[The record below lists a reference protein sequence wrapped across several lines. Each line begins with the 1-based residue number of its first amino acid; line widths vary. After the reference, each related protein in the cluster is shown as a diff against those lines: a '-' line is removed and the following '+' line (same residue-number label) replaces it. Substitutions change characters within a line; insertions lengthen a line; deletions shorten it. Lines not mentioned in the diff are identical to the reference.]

1 MDEKDTTTSLVVI
14 AKQLLRI
21 SQGLNRLYLDQMELA
36 GNITSQNMF
45 KIEPANQRIALANQ
59 LFSISFHPPQIHA
72 SSAVASVR
80 HHRTNALFDL
90 HFAHDQHDAE
100 TLEEFFLHEVYFL
113 TGDRKPQHSLLL
125 RSKAQKLKQLL
136 LDYIYQRCD
145 VEQRT
150 EAYLQQITQVQ
161 AEITDHLMIKAKYY
175 KTPILQNFRRKG
187 SVIPEAVVAQ
197 FKTMFR
203 FDLLMETEFLPIQNL
218 MESFDE
224 FGYTAPQFL
233 DAPVYRI
240 MSLNFVERFTLN
252 DLHEHQADIELVYR
266 HALEQPKM
274 LGFLRLMHRE
284 VWQRPDILS
293 KQHFLQSNTQIWQK
307 KAAKLP
313 LFDGMRTVNWL
324 YRQSTE
330 VVDWVS
336 ENIQH
341 SSVRVAI
348 TAMSFIDCSQ
358 QHPQLILATLQYFQY
373 AAARMFI
380 SRCYEFANVEHWFEH
395 PNNTH
400 AVLQGTQQAM
410 DDHRI
415 AISHSIL
422 YLDEWMALVRCIAHA
437 DQTLEKRVYAALSR
451 VMQAYL
457 QHLAKITQP
466 LATEL
471 LAFIRPETQQNRDF
485 HSTLRR
491 HRIQLD
497 DFRQRF
503 YLVYEQTR
511 ESVFDAYVRDYL
523 TAYFAENKAIARNV
537 TWFGLYQQAIH
548 WHDEIQKDE
557 IMTKLK
563 KDCLKDSWDAWSQA
577 PQLQFEQWH
586 IQELTS
592 IDRIIQESKAF
603 RHCLAASYAHR
614 IIENEYVAF
623 HVVPLDSTLAPM
635 TLGCILQN
643 DILIFD
649 QLEHAHNK
657 KAQVTAI
664 MMACRLVEFLNVQHL
679 QSNSLK

>member
-1 MDEKDTTTSLVVI
+1 MDEKDTPTSLVAI

-45 KIEPANQRIALANQ
+45 KIEPAKKAITLANQ
-59 LFSISFHPPQIHA
+59 LFSVSFHTRQVYALERDAIA
-72 SSAVASVR
+72 GN
-80 HHRTNALFDL
+80 HRAHTLFDL
-90 HFAHDQHDAE
+90 HFGHDPHHAE
-100 TLEEFFLHEVYFL
+100 ALEEFFLHEVYFL

-136 LDYIYQRCD
+136 LEYIYQRCE

-187 SVIPEAVVAQ
+187 GVIPEAVVTQ

-203 FDLLMETEFLPIQNL
+203 FDLLMDTEFLPIQNL

-224 FGYTAPQFL
+224 FGYTATQFL
-233 DAPVYRI
+233 DAPIYRI
-240 MSLNFVERFTLN
+240 MSLNFAERFTLN
-252 DLHEHQADIELVYR
+252 DLNEHQADIELVYR
-266 HALEQPKM
+266 HAIEQPKM

-284 VWQRPDILS
+284 VWQRADILS
-293 KQHFLQSNTQIWQK
+293 KQNFLQSNMQIWQK
-307 KAAKLP
+307 KATKLP
-313 LFDGMRTVNWL
+313 LFDSMRTVNWL
-324 YRQSTE
+324 YRQSADI
-330 VVDWVS
+330 VDWVS

-380 SRCYEFANVEHWFEH
+380 SRCYEFANLEHWFER
-395 PNNTH
+395 PDNIH

-422 YLDEWMALVRCIAHA
+422 YLDEWMALLRCIARA
-437 DQTLEKRVYAALSR
+437 DQTLEKRVYASLSR

-457 QHLAKITQP
+457 QHLFKMTQALP
-466 LATEL
+466 TEL
-471 LAFIRPETQQNRDF
+471 MVFIRPETQQNRDF
-485 HSTLRR
+485 HSSLRR

-523 TAYFAENKAIARNV
+523 TAYFAENKAIAKNV

-563 KDCLKDSWDAWSQA
+563 KDCLKDSWDAWSQV
-577 PQLQFEQWH
+577 PQLQFEQWC
-586 IQELTS
+586 IEELTS
-592 IDRIIQESKAF
+592 IDRIIQESKVF

-614 IIENEYVAF
+614 IIEGEYVAF
-623 HVVPLDSTLAPM
+623 HVAPLDSNLAPM
-635 TLGCILQN
+635 TLGCMLQN
-643 DILIFD
+643 DVLIFD
-649 QLEHAHNK
+649 QLEHAHNQ

-664 MMACRLVEFLNVQHL
+664 MVACRLVEFLNAQHRL
-679 QSNSLK
+679 SY

>member
-1 MDEKDTTTSLVVI
+1 MDQKDVTTSLVAI

-21 SQGLNRLYLDQMELA
+21 SQGLNRLYLDQIELA

-45 KIEPANQRIALANQ
+45 KIEPAKQRIVLANQ
-59 LFSISFHPPQIHA
+59 LFSIHFHRPERYTSLGCL
-72 SSAVASVR
+72 SSP
-80 HHRTNALFDL
+80 TLFDM
-90 HFAHDQHDAE
+90 HFVAGQPHAE
-100 TLEEFFLHEVYFL
+100 ALEEFFLHEIYFL

-136 LDYIYQRCD
+136 LEYIYQCCK
-145 VEQRT
+145 VEQRA
-150 EAYLQQITQVQ
+150 EAFLQQITQVQ

-175 KTPILQNFRRKG
+175 KTPILQNFRRKD
-187 SVIPEAVVAQ
+187 VAIPEAVIEQ

-203 FDLLMETEFLPIQNL
+203 FDLLMETEFLPVQNL

-224 FGYTAPQFL
+224 FGYTATQFL
-233 DAPVYRI
+233 DAPVYRV
-240 MSLNFVERFTLN
+240 MSLNFVERFNLN
-252 DLHEHQADIELVYR
+252 DLQEHRADIELLYR

-284 VWQRPDILS
+284 VWQQPDILS
-293 KQHFLQSNTQIWQK
+293 KQHFVQANTRIWQK

-324 YRQSTE
+324 YRQSSE
-330 VVDWVS
+330 VIDWIS

-341 SSVRVAI
+341 SSVRVAM

-358 QHPQLILATLQYFQY
+358 QHPQIILATLQYFQY

-380 SRCYEFANVEHWFEH
+380 SRCYEFANQEQWFEH

-422 YLDEWMALVRCIAHA
+422 YLDEWMALVRCIARE
-437 DQTLEKRVYAALSR
+437 DQTLEKRVYASLSR

-457 QHLAKITQP
+457 QHLSKITQP

-471 LAFIRPETQQNRDF
+471 IAFIRPETQQNRDF

-503 YLVYEQTR
+503 YLVHEQSR
-511 ESVFDAYVRDYL
+511 ESLFDAYVRDYL
-523 TAYFAENKAIARNV
+523 TAYFAENKVIAKNV
-537 TWFGLYQQAIH
+537 TWFGLYQQAIV
-548 WHDEIQKDE
+548 WHDEIQKEE

-563 KDCLKDSWDAWSQA
+563 KDCLKASWSAWSHS
-577 PQLQFEQWH
+577 PQIQFEQWL
-586 IQELTS
+586 IEELTS
-592 IDRIIQESKAF
+592 IDRIIQESKVF

-614 IIENEYVAF
+614 IIEGEYVAF
-623 HVVPLDSTLAPM
+623 HVMPLDSTLAPM
-635 TLGCILQN
+635 TLGCVLQN
-643 DILIFD
+643 EVLIFD

-657 KAQVTAI
+657 KAQVTATMI
-664 MMACRLVEFLNVQHL
+664 ACRFIEFLNLRNQ
-679 QSNSLK
+679 QSI